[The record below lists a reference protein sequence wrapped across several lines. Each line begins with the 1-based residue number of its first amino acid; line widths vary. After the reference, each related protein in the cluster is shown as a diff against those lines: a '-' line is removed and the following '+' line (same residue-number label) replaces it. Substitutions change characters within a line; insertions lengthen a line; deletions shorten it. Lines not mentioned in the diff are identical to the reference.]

1 MISKEMSDKIKTRE
15 EINKI
20 AEALHKQGK
29 KIVTTNGSFDM
40 IHYGHVYCLE
50 KAKEQGDVLIVG
62 LNSDKS
68 IKQYKSPERPIVPE
82 KYRAL
87 MLASLECVDYVTVSD
102 ETVPMPFIEGIKP
115 HIHANSGEY
124 SADCIERP
132 TVEKY
137 GGKMY
142 VIDKIDGLST
152 SALYKKII
160 ELETKENKGK
170 SKRDLVLET
179 IKKQNGILFA
189 EPAIVYRCQYSGRNI
204 IAKNSKFAP
213 GYVDDRG
220 YVPVEWWIMSKTAA
234 GNEKKKEGEGLSLV
248 YIETEKGTEK
258 ITFQQAV
265 EIATA
270 DVLGNYTNQWPLT
283 KILDIGGELIET
295 SFSKEKEVPPIPCHV
310 HSGDIVDGK
319 AAGPGKLEAYFF
331 PPVNIEPYNAQFG
344 KTITRL
350 GVKSNVTK
358 EMFEEKLKHFGK
370 DDAMYDLCNVYEINA
385 YDGWT
390 LLPGVVH
397 APGPWTTF
405 EIQRPQDDFN
415 LASWQL
421 GQRFREEELEEKRQ
435 SLQFRGLKDEK
446 AFVEE
451 VVNWEVSIDPKFKE
465 KWYRP
470 SKVVEQGEWGR
481 RLQIFFDA
489 FYGEAFEIQPGK
501 SWTRTAD
508 ERPFAGIVWSGKG
521 ILNGNEI
528 NVMNNAK
535 KEFLV
540 TPKTGVMIKNTG
552 TIPLLIYTVFP
563 IDEKKV

>member
-1 MISKEMSDKIKTRE
+1 MISNAIQTKIKTRE

-20 AEALHKQGK
+20 AQALHKEGK

-40 IHYGHVYCLE
+40 LHYGHVYCLE
-50 KAKEQGDVLIVG
+50 EAKKQGDILIVG
-62 LNSDKS
+62 LNSDHS
-68 IKQYKSPERPIVPE
+68 IHIYKSSDRPIIPE
-82 KYRAL
+82 KYRAA
-87 MLASLECVDYVTVSD
+87 MLAALSCVDYVTVFD
-102 ETVPMPFIEGIKP
+102 ETVPMPFLEGIKP
-115 HIHANSGEY
+115 HIHANSAEY
-124 SADCIERP
+124 GADCVERP

-137 GGKMY
+137 GGKVY
-142 VIDKIDGLST
+142 VIPKVEGLST
-152 SALYKKII
+152 SAIMNKL
-160 ELETKENKGK
+160 LAVTAKEKGQQTW
-170 SKRDLVLET
+170 RDKLLATV
-179 IKKQNGILFA
+179 KKQNGILFA

-204 IAKNSKFAP
+204 IAKNSKFAE
-213 GYVDDRG
+213 GYVDERG
-220 YVPVEWWIMSKTAA
+220 YVPVEWWIMSKTPA

-248 YIETEKGTEK
+248 YLETEKGTEK
-258 ITFQQAV
+258 ISFQHAV

-270 DVLGNYTNQWPLT
+270 DIVGEFTNQWPLT
-283 KILDIGGELIET
+283 KILDIGGEPVQP
-295 SFSKEKEVPPIPCHV
+295 SFGNEKEIPPIPCHV
-310 HSGDIVDGK
+310 HSGDIINGK

-331 PPVNIEPYNAQFG
+331 PPVNVQPYNAQFG

-350 GVKSNVTK
+350 GVNPNVSK

-370 DDAMYDLCNVYEINA
+370 DDAMYELCTVYEIKA

-390 LLPGVVH
+390 LLPSVVH

-451 VVNWEVSIDPKFKE
+451 VVNWDVSIDPKFKE

-470 SKVVEQGEWGR
+470 SKVIEQGSWGR

-489 FYGEAFEIQPGK
+489 FYGEALEIQPGQ
-501 SWTRTAD
+501 SYTRIKD

-521 ILNGNEI
+521 MLNGNEI
-528 NVMNNAK
+528 NVMNNAR

-540 TPKTGVMIKNTG
+540 TPKTEVIIKNTG

-563 IDEKKV
+563 IDEKKM